1 VYLTALASVALLSV
15 IFPLFGGRAHGPSIA
30 KGTKAPTAFSTAQ
43 RPNVVENGSDVV
55 VRPFATPLYFQSKG
69 FTFTPDGTIYFPY
82 GFGGAIDRFDQAG
95 NFTTI
100 SVPRASNQGP
110 IIYAHGS
117 LWTLAGSSGIVK
129 FDVDGSRQHWF
140 PLTFPG
146 YIAQS
151 SDIAARSDGTYVATT
166 LLSAMG
172 VNTGAGAIERINA
185 QSVIQTTL
193 IPYAVPT
200 ISSGSDG
207 NIYFSYAG
215 SSNATGIGRIAPSG
229 AITYFPVIN
238 GPQKPVYSNGYVYF
252 FQYYIVNGTGGN
264 PTETYVDFSKMN
276 ATTGVVT
283 HIGLPVN
290 VGDAASPGQI
300 SIDQGGN
307 LWLSV
312 ETSSYY
318 GTYLLYGYDV
328 YNGRFTGPIEPS
340 IISDLYYGDVAVG
353 PDDNVYSFAFY
364 ENSTPAID
372 VYVRKVQ
379 TLEPAGLSVTTASPG
394 TFSIRETNYAGPW
407 TAVSLSPG
415 VATVSPATST
425 TGTFSVTEVAHGTT
439 QIKVEDRL
447 GNVSD
452 ETITAD

>member
-1 VYLTALASVALLSV
+1 VYLSALASVVLLSA
-15 IFPLFGGRAHGPSIA
+15 ILPLFGGRAHAPSIA
-30 KGTKAPTAFSTAQ
+30 KGLRAPTVFSSAQ

-55 VRPFATPLYFQSKG
+55 VRPFATPLQFQAQG

-82 GFGGAIDRFDQAG
+82 FFGGAIDRFDQAG
-95 NFTTI
+95 NLTTI
-100 SVPRASNQGP
+100 AVPRAGSQGP

-117 LWTLAGSSGIVK
+117 LWTLAASSGIVK
-129 FDVDGSRQHWF
+129 FDVDGSRQHWY

-146 YIAQS
+146 HIAES
-151 SDIAARSDGTYVATT
+151 SDIASRSDGTYVATT
-166 LLSAMG
+166 LLGETG
-172 VNTGAGAIERINA
+172 VSTGTGAIERINA

-193 IPYAVPT
+193 TPYAAQT

-215 SSNATGIGRIAPSG
+215 SSNVTGIGRIAPSG

-252 FQYYIVNGTGGN
+252 YQYYTVAGGPGKSN
-264 PTETYVDFSKMN
+264 QVFVDFSKMN

-290 VGDAASPGQI
+290 VGDGASPGQI

-307 LWLSV
+307 LWMTV
-312 ETSSYY
+312 ETSSYF
-318 GTYLLYGYDV
+318 GTYLLYNYDV
-328 YNGRFTGPIEPS
+328 YNGRFTGPIEPN
-340 IISDLYYGDVAVG
+340 IISDLYPADVAVG
-353 PDDNVYSFAFY
+353 PDDNVYGFAFY
-364 ENSTPAID
+364 ENSAPAID

-379 TLEPAGLSVTTASPG
+379 TLEPASLSLGSASPG
-394 TFSIRETNYAGPW
+394 AFSIRETNYTGPW
-407 TAVSLSPG
+407 TAESLNTG

-425 TGTFSVTEVAHGTT
+425 TGTFTVTEVGHGTT
-439 QIKVEDRL
+439 QVQVKDRL
-447 GNVSD
+447 GNVSY
-452 ETITAD
+452 ETITAG

>member
-1 VYLTALASVALLSV
+1 MYVFALASVILLSL

-30 KGTKAPTAFSTAQ
+30 RGTKAPAIFSRAQ

-82 GFGGAIDRFDQAG
+82 GFGKAIDRFDQAG
-95 NFTTI
+95 NLTTI
-100 SVPRASNQGP
+100 AVPRANNQGP
-110 IIYAHGS
+110 IVYAHGS
-117 LWTLAGSSGIVK
+117 LWTPAIPSGIVK
-129 FDVDGSRQHWF
+129 FDVDGSHQHWY

-146 YIAQS
+146 QIAQS
-151 SDIAARSDGTYVATT
+151 SDIAARSDGTYVATA
-166 LLSAMG
+166 LLNAQG
-172 VNTGAGAIERINA
+172 VNTGTGAIERINA
-185 QSVIQTTL
+185 QSVVQTTL
-193 IPYAVPT
+193 IPYAAQT
-200 ISSGSDG
+200 ISAGSDG

-229 AITYFPVIN
+229 AIAYFPVIN

-252 FQYYIVNGTGGN
+252 FQYYLVNGTGGN
-264 PTETYVDFSKMN
+264 PTQSYVDFSKMN
-276 ATTGVVT
+276 ATTGAVT

-290 VGDAASPGQI
+290 AGGAASPGQI

-312 ETSSYY
+312 LTSSYY
-318 GTYLLYGYDV
+318 QTYLLYSYDV

-353 PDDNVYSFAFY
+353 PDNNVYSFAYY

-379 TLEPAGLSVTTASPG
+379 TLEPASLSLTAASPG

-407 TAVSLSPG
+407 TAVSANPG
-415 VATVSPATST
+415 VATASPATST
-425 TGTFSVTEVAHGTT
+425 TGTFTVTEATHGTT
-439 QIKVEDRL
+439 QVQVKDRL
-447 GNVSD
+447 GNVSY